1 MHAARVALALF
12 IAFSV
17 PTISSGTDKAE
28 KVETRSVTARVVSAV
43 GEGVGIR
50 AKKVPGEFSI
60 PEGSRAFDFK
70 YSFVDP
76 KSGIKLDKL
85 SGSNIYSV
93 SEKRYIT
100 EAANGPDFEL
110 PHGKYKFV
118 VGGGPGAVGS
128 LSFRVAPMQGNAD
141 DEGLAK
147 DADRVIDIVLWN
159 NVLAEVKTHET
170 YYVHGGKV
178 TGRFDQTYPA
188 LGITAKGTVIE
199 PPRHQGTFNG
209 KIDGNVI
216 TGTWKVVFL
225 PQRATFTDDKGVQ
238 RVRMNDGE
246 MTITTRTVLSQDGT
260 LSETAQGSGTT
271 RLEWTEGPRP
281 AGVPQ
286 QTTDS
291 FDYTV
296 PCDLMPQPHTGT
308 WKDRK

>member
-1 MHAARVALALF
+1 MLAARVALALF
-12 IAFSV
+12 IAFSIQD
-17 PTISSGTDKAE
+17 ISLGKDKDE
-28 KVETRSVTARVVSAV
+28 KVEKRSVTASVVSAV
-43 GEGVGIR
+43 GEGVGIQ

-60 PEGSRAFDFK
+60 PEGSKAFAFK
-70 YSFVDP
+70 YSFHDP

-118 VGGGPGAVGS
+118 VGGGPGAIGS
-128 LSFRVAPMQGNAD
+128 LSFHVAPMLGNTDD
-141 DEGLAK
+141 DELAK
-147 DADRVIDIVLWN
+147 DADRVIDTLLWN
-159 NVLAEVKTHET
+159 DVCADVKTHET
-170 YYVHGGKV
+170 YYVRDGKV
-178 TGRFDQTYPA
+178 TGRFEQTYPA

-199 PPRHQGTFNG
+199 PPRHQGTFSG
-209 KIDGNVI
+209 KISGNVI

-246 MTITTRTVLSQDGT
+246 MTITTRTVLSHDGT
-260 LSETAQGSGTT
+260 LSETAQGFGTT
-271 RLEWTEGPRP
+271 QSKWTEGPLP
-281 AGVPQ
+281 EGLPQ
-286 QTTDS
+286 QTTDT